1 VNDEKGRFF
10 PYFGA
15 YGPAGVTNGQRNLG
29 TRNYASF
36 TLDYLAQ
43 LSSRLPWGI
52 ASDLSL
58 GGQALREN
66 ERLSISVGNT
76 FAGPGVSTV
85 SSASVQSAGEVYTET
100 VLLGGLIQ
108 DRLSFGNKLFTT
120 LGLRVDGNSAF
131 GDNFGF
137 KRYPKADVS
146 WVISEYGVLPSWVSS
161 LKLRS
166 AIGQAGK
173 TPGAFDKFQTFASRS
188 VFTGAPGVVPD
199 NPGNPDIR
207 PETTTE
213 TEVGI
218 DAGFFGDRL
227 GLEGTLYKKRT
238 KDAIVP
244 KPNAPSNGFAS
255 AARVNIGAI
264 ENTGWEASVNYMIV
278 STRTLDW
285 TTNVRL
291 DGNKNKVTDL
301 GGVILAGNNIR
312 LGYPVRGVWSQ
323 AANGFS
329 VKTGGTCPSY
339 GCPTTTRTDTAVY
352 FGPPLPTFNG
362 SFGNTVRFGAF
373 QLYGLVSMERGA
385 WFSNGDRPYRVRQ
398 GGADEYLRFLGPNGE
413 RTFQADSVSQYW
425 SILDAIDSRDNVR
438 LLELSGQNLM
448 WWDHCH
454 CVDPNM
460 NYAGGDAF
468 TINSGFL
475 AQPSPRQ
482 VRLTV
487 NTRF

>member
-1 VNDEKGRFF
+1 M
-10 PYFGA
+10 
-15 YGPAGVTNGQRNLG
+15 
-29 TRNYASF
+29 
-36 TLDYLAQ
+36 
-43 LSSRLPWGI
+43 
-52 ASDLSL
+52 
-58 GGQALREN
+58 
-66 ERLSISVGNT
+66 
-76 FAGPGVSTV
+76 
-85 SSASVQSAGEVYTET
+85 
-100 VLLGGLIQ
+100 
-108 DRLSFGNKLFTT
+108 
-120 LGLRVDGNSAF
+120 
-131 GDNFGF
+131 
-137 KRYPKADVS
+137 
-146 WVISEYGVLPSWVSS
+146 ISEYGLLPSWVSS
-161 LKLRS
+161 RKLRS

-188 VFTGAPGVVPD
+188 VFQGTPGVVPD

-213 TEVGI
+213 LEGGV
-218 DAGFFGDRL
+218 DAGVFGDRL
-227 GLEGTLYKKRT
+227 GFEGTVYRKHTR
-238 KDAIVP
+238 DAIVP

-264 ENTGWEASVNYMIV
+264 RNTGWEASVNYLVV
-278 STRTLDW
+278 SRRTLDW
-285 TTNVRL
+285 TANVRL
-291 DGNKNKVTDL
+291 DGNHNEVTDL

-323 AANGFS
+323 KASGFS
-329 VKTGGTCPSY
+329 VKTGGSCPSY

-352 FGPPLPTFNG
+352 FGPPLPTFTG
-362 SFGNTVRFGAF
+362 SFGNTLRVGAF

-398 GGADEYLRFLGPNGE
+398 GGSDEYLQFLGPNGA
-413 RTFQADSVSQYW
+413 RTFQADSVAQYC

-438 LLELSGQNLM
+438 LLELSLSWTMPARLSNRLGVGRTLLQLSGQNLM

-482 VRLTV
+482 VRIESLPRTRRGAAVGQASSAGALTLTEAGFYEARPASGRTDRTLAIAV
-487 NTRF
+487 NVDPSEADPSRIEPAELVRAVAPDPGQSAPPPAATPLTRDEREQRQGAWWWLLLGALVLLAGETLLSNRLTRRRAPQTA